1 MEINNNKLRNIQF
14 IFSQCF
20 ANSKLVRWKKN
31 IFIILNN
38 LPILF
43 LLVNKIIS
51 NMICKCIIFNICL
64 DNCFSEAT
72 VSTILVNLDEIND
85 CNYLILTFVYIS
97 QYAATCHN
105 WKNVVFDYWIWTCFK
120 KKFETKN
127 IF

>member
-1 MEINNNKLRNIQF
+1 MFCKF
-14 IFSQCF
+14 KAC
-20 ANSKLVRWKKN
+20 KMKKS
-31 IFIILNN
+31 IFITLNN

-43 LLVNKIIS
+43 LLINKIIS
-51 NMICKCIIFNICL
+51 NMLCKCIIFNICL

-105 WKNVVFDYWIWTCFK
+105 
-120 KKFETKN
+120 
-127 IF
+127 